1 MTTFTS
7 STIRK
12 RATLRQKPPRL
23 LGGHQQSL
31 STWQYKHLKR
41 ARAAEELT
49 SHVYCQPL
57 TVQCLPTN
65 GCKTTRP
72 HSRQHWG
79 WQNLAGRKTRRQAEL
94 ANGF

>member
-1 MTTFTS
+1 MSTFTRS
-7 STIRK
+7 NIVQRQP
-12 RATLRQKPPRL
+12 LGQKPPRFL
-23 LGGHQQSL
+23 TSNQQSL

-41 ARAAEELT
+41 ARAPEELT

-65 GCKTTRP
+65 RCTTTRP

-79 WQNLAGRKTRRQAEL
+79 WQNLAGRKTRRQTEL